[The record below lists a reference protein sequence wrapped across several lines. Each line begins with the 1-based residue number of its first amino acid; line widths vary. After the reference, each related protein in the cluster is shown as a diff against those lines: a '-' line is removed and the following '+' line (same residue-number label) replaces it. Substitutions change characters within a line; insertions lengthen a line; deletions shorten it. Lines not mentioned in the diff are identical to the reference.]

1 MTIKLKDHQKEN
13 IQFVKDNHFVLIADE
28 MGLGKTFSAL
38 ASVKEQNHYPCLI
51 ICPKAVITNWEK
63 EISKIDH
70 YKSVEVVKDT
80 KHKVE
85 IKNGYFKSDYVIM
98 NYEKFKLYEDFPKAL
113 SVIFDEIHY
122 LKSYNA
128 KRAVGARDYIYRIN
142 PSTVIGLSGTP
153 VVNKGTEILQII
165 NSLKEDYIDKWW
177 FLETSG
183 WCYKDEFNGKFIG
196 YVIRPDKI
204 VEVYD
209 YLMKN
214 KMMIRHKMDLSDL
227 GVEKFREDVAVD
239 INLKQYK
246 KFVED
251 TYAYYGGFNIGGL
264 QRIRSKIADLKVDKV
279 IEYSKDLIESSNQKV
294 IIFTTYQNSANL
306 IGEEMKLKVH
316 HGDIKTKD
324 REIALAEFEKDPNVR
339 AIVMSIGTGGIGLN
353 MTHANH
359 CVFADFD
366 YSPSKMQ
373 QAEGRIL
380 RIGQEHDVVFHYL
393 YADKTIDEDV
403 VKALTEKSKIQNG
416 IVDGEAYHYESYTI
430 EKSMVDKLNEM
441 FVEFGQSRKPDKK

>member
-13 IQFVKDNHFVLIADE
+13 VQFVKDNHFVLIADE

-63 EISKIDH
+63 EIAKIDH
-70 YKSVEVVKDT
+70 FKSVKIIKNTKDIP
-80 KHKVE
+80 E
-85 IKNGYFKSDYVIM
+85 SKNGYFKDDYVIM
-98 NYEKFKLYEDFPKAL
+98 NYEKWKLYPTFPKAL
-113 SVIFDEIHY
+113 SVIFDEVHY
-122 LKSYNA
+122 LKSYDA
-128 KRAVGARDYIYRIN
+128 KRAINAREYVYRIK

-165 NSLKEDYIDKWW
+165 NSLKENYIDKWW
-177 FLETSG
+177 FLKSSG
-183 WCYKDEFNGKFIG
+183 WCYQDEYNIYIIK
-196 YVIRPDKI
+196 PDKV
-204 VEVYD
+204 VEVYN
-209 YLMKN
+209 YLVKN

-306 IGEEMKLKVH
+306 IGEKMKLKVH
-316 HGDIKTKD
+316 HGDIKTKE
-324 REIALAEFEKDPNVR
+324 REIALNEFEKDPNVR

-416 IVDGEAYHYESYTI
+416 IVDGEEYHYENYTI
-430 EKSMVDKLNEM
+430 EKSMVEKLKSM